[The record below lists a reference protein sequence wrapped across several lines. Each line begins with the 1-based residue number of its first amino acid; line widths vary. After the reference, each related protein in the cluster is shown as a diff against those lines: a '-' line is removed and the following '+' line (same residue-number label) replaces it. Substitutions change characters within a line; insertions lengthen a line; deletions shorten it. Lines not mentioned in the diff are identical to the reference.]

1 MQTKY
6 FSHMS
11 IEAVDVLTKHGFSV
25 MQTVDDMVAAVKT
38 GDDNKLVE
46 KIHWVT
52 FWNLILLSQF

>member
-1 MQTKY
+1 M
-6 FSHMS
+6 
-11 IEAVDVLTKHGFSV
+11 DVLTKHGFSV